1 MKRLDDIKARA
12 EAATD
17 GPWKWDNR
25 RVPTLNGMAGS
36 RDVYRYETEV
46 IEADHNGECGCR
58 SACQLDLT
66 VGPADA
72 EFIAHA
78 RTDVPALVAAVE
90 AVLELHALG
99 IGDLFTAE
107 GIEARLAHCVECTQV
122 EHKFVVRYPCPT
134 VTAIRTAL
142 GEGEK

>member
-1 MKRLDDIKARA
+1 MKRLDEIKARG
-12 EAATD
+12 ELVAAK
-17 GPWKWDNR
+17 PDNR
-25 RVPTLNGMAGS
+25 EAT
-36 RDVYRYETEV
+36 YTEFAAL
-46 IEADHNGECGCR
+46 IRLAN
-58 SACQLDLT
+58 
-66 VGPADA
+66 
-72 EFIAHA
+72 F
-78 RTDVPALVAAVE
+78 DVPALVAAVE

-134 VTAIRTAL
+134 VVAIRTAL

>member
-1 MKRLDDIKARA
+1 MRLDEIKARA
-12 EAATD
+12 EAATE
-17 GPWKWDNR
+17 GPWEWTQY
-25 RVPTLNGMAGS
+25 RVPTLEGWKGDPAN
-36 RDVYRYETEV
+36 YRWQTEV
-46 IEADHNGECGCR
+46 LEADHNGECGCR
-58 SACQLDLT
+58 SACQLELT
-66 VGPADA
+66 VDPADA

-107 GIEARLAHCVECTQV
+107 GIEARLEHCVECTQV
-122 EHKFVVRYPCPT
+122 EHRFVVRYPCPT
-134 VTAIRTAL
+134 VAAIRTAL